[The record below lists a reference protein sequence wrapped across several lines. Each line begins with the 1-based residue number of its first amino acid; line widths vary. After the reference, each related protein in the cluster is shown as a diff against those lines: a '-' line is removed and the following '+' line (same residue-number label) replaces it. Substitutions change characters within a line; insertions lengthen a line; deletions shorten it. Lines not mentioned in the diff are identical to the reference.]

1 MFLDAIL
8 DSYLVQVV
16 DIPTRGDNILDLILK
31 RGCIGFKYYA
41 DAIHSGLTP
50 AGVFFFGVHAWLVMT
65 FNYLILWVRV
75 KGQG

>member
-16 DIPTRGDNILDLILK
+16 DKPTRSDTILDLILK
-31 RGCIGFKYYA
+31 RDCIGFKYYS

-50 AGVFFFGVHAWLVMT
+50 AGVFFFGVHTWLDLYDLQLSHFV
-65 FNYLILWVRV
+65 
-75 KGQG
+75 G